1 MLRNSQPA
9 QILDIS
15 PPLEVRTVS
24 FGDEREMIDVDMTF
38 SDADIERMRQGYV
51 CIRCH
56 EPQSVPFPETCE
68 SRLPDGQLWCSFP
81 IREKQA
87 EEFALTFS
95 EQEVKLG
102 SQINWADEQEHL
114 DEVTRYEEK
123 TGIVLPDEV
132 KFPQGRLK

>member
-1 MLRNSQPA
+1 MRNAQPA

-24 FGDEREMIDVDMTF
+24 FGDDREMIDVDMTF

-56 EPQSVPFPETCE
+56 EPQSVPFPEVCE
-68 SRLPDGQLWCSFP
+68 SRRPDGVAWCSFP
-81 IREKQA
+81 CRAEQA
-87 EEFALTFS
+87 QEFALQFS
-95 EQEVKLG
+95 ERMVKLG

-114 DEVTRYEEK
+114 DEVTRFEEK
-123 TGIVLPDEV
+123 TGIILPDEV
-132 KFPQGRLK
+132 KFPQGPLK